1 MAGGGQTLFQYYVS
15 SYRNHRGE
23 PSDTGLPRSFL
34 ADRNVQNI
42 EGAVYQRL
50 RSSIGDLAGP
60 RELMTVE
67 HNVLLRDMVLQIARE
82 RGHMQLS
89 ARNLDEM
96 NGEVVARSAAAISP
110 DLLYQ
115 ARFERFRKHGVR
127 PSDIPRPEF
136 DHDALDNQELSRAPH
151 GVGRSNPYKAMFGGA
166 VQGFGQFASL
176 IGPDPNNGG
185 RSSLVQRTGSDA
197 IRINAFPQ
205 FPVYR
210 QAESATPVQNRVP
223 YAGLTGPTV
232 QQRQA
237 NASQLNN
244 HMTTMGYGGTL

>member
-1 MAGGGQTLFQYYVS
+1 MAGGGQTLFQYYRG

-23 PSDTGLPRSFL
+23 PSDTGLPQAFL
-34 ADRNVQNI
+34 ADRNVEMI
-42 EGAVYQRL
+42 EGGVYHKVK
-50 RSSIGDLAGP
+50 SSIGDLAGP
-60 RELMTVE
+60 KELMTVE
-67 HNVLLRDMVLQIARE
+67 HNVLLRDMVLQVARE
-82 RGHMQLS
+82 RGHQMLS
-89 ARNLDEM
+89 PRNLGDM
-96 NGEVVARSAAAISP
+96 NNEVVNRAAQAISP

-127 PSDIPRPEF
+127 PTDIPRPEF

-166 VQGFGQFASL
+166 VQTFGQFASL
-176 IGPDPNNGG
+176 VGPDPRNGG
-185 RSSLVQRTGSDA
+185 RSTLVQRTGSDA

-210 QAESATPVQNRVP
+210 QAEAGTPVGNRAP
-223 YAGLTGPTV
+223 YSGLTGPTV
-232 QQRQA
+232 QQRRQ